1 MAPLNLENKLN
12 NESCMSIISRMLIN
26 VNRVTNRIAPRINV
40 FPHQLELA
48 CTSVVGQNPA

>member
-1 MAPLNLENKLN
+1 MP
-12 NESCMSIISRMLIN
+12 ID

-48 CTSVVGQNPA
+48 RTSVIGQNPA